1 MLKEIK
7 QIVGR
12 IAPPAAIFVALTA
25 MIFSR
30 PNSTVHNWPFLG
42 EFVMD
47 SALKAI
53 MIAVVFFLLCVGW
66 AILKRASPKLY
77 YSDETVKAT
86 KKARKIASSAE
97 ERITYFNRDGSIDI
111 KEESIKH
118 AGIASMLQSQE
129 VAKLFRDSMNSLLH
143 DRNDYQDSLDKF
155 YEKTKWVT
163 KK

>member
-12 IAPPAAIFVALTA
+12 IAPPAAIFVALSS
-25 MIFSR
+25 MIFLR
-30 PNSTVHNWPFLG
+30 PNSTIHNWPFFG

-53 MIAVVFFLLCVGW
+53 MIAVVFFLLCLGW
-66 AILKRASPKLY
+66 AILKRASPRLY
-77 YSDETVKAT
+77 YSSETIKAT
-86 KKARKIASSAE
+86 KKARKLASSAE
-97 ERITYFNRDGSIDI
+97 ERMTYFNRDGSIDV

-129 VAKLFRDSMNSLLH
+129 VSKLFRDSMNSLLLDKNDHH
-143 DRNDYQDSLDKF
+143 DKLDKF